1 MLLKVGPGPETERH
15 PLSSLRNEPQVASR
29 EGRKAAAV
37 SPKPPKWHALGGRR
51 CSTSQLSALANPGPC
66 IPGRLAAGSAVLP
79 AAHRMEPLR
88 SSCRLPHV
96 RDAQNTKTWRDARR
110 GLRFAPLNA
119 HFANTALSRV
129 LVEEAEKRE
138 VLYIYVKKEKGSYLK
153 KKKKRNRQTR
163 GRLSKFYSTGNRFD
177 GANLTLSPGCSKL
190 FPSPLPSLPPASDKT
205 GTPVFL
211 QVPLGDGRRGPAGQ
225 RQDKQVN
232 ASGGA
237 LYGPSLRPRVE
248 AGPSLGGSWTK
259 AATPTSLNW
268 DCGERC
274 RLHQGVVCAGAALE
288 QLSSHSM
295 TSGDYG

>member
-110 GLRFAPLNA
+110 RLRFAPLNA

-153 KKKKRNRQTR
+153 KKKKSAI
-163 GRLSKFYSTGNRFD
+163 GRPGAVFQNSTAQGTDLMGPISPCRLGAQNYSPP
-177 GANLTLSPGCSKL
+177 LSPVSLLPQIKQARL
-190 FPSPLPSLPPASDKT
+190 FS
-205 GTPVFL
+205 
-211 QVPLGDGRRGPAGQ
+211 
-225 RQDKQVN
+225 
-232 ASGGA
+232 
-237 LYGPSLRPRVE
+237 
-248 AGPSLGGSWTK
+248 
-259 AATPTSLNW
+259 
-268 DCGERC
+268 CRC
-274 RLHQGVVCAGAALE
+274 RWEMVGAAL
-288 QLSSHSM
+288 QGSGR
-295 TSGDYG
+295 TSR